1 MQDAAGYGL
10 GAYQTRPVAAFGD
23 QGVDD
28 EFGRVY
34 AGALTAWSVPVRPG
48 PCLIH
53 EAVWADA
60 QEDEYEP
67 QKSPVAVVK
76 VYAPPTPRPSA

>member
-1 MQDAAGYGL
+1 MYKKSRHIPPFAPCL
-10 GAYQTRPVAAFGD
+10 QTMHADRAPDTTDLKCLAC
-23 QGVDD
+23 
-28 EFGRVY
+28 
-34 AGALTAWSVPVRPG
+34 PG

-60 QEDEYEP
+60 QEDEHEP

-76 VYAPPTPRPSA
+76 IYVPNTQRQRARPSA